1 MSVSSES
8 AIQLQQALLSVFSAA
23 EQRRL
28 DLEVLRLMAIGGLTQ
43 DSPPE
48 WVTLILVPGAIIALD
63 EAVRSISRDLE
74 SREESTSAPYP
85 GSE

>member
-8 AIQLQQALLSVFSAA
+8 EIQLQQALLSVFTAA
-23 EQRRL
+23 EQLRL
-28 DLEVLRLMAIGGLTQ
+28 DPEVLRLMAIGGLTQ

-48 WVTLILVPGAIIALD
+48 WVTPILVPGAIIALD

-74 SREESTSAPYP
+74 SREESTRAPYP
-85 GSE
+85 GCE